1 MGKTETMTRVSL
13 VISVLFLILLSVQV
27 SQASPGHLVH
37 RFYKNQIQREE
48 VGHHEIVGEK
58 PY

>member
-1 MGKTETMTRVSL
+1 MTRVSL
-13 VISVLFLILLSVQV
+13 VICVLFLILLSVQV

-48 VGHHEIVGEK
+48 VGNHEIVGEK
-58 PY
+58 P